1 MKRINLLRIT
11 FSIILGLYSLNTFAQ
26 ATGTGTNGQINTIT
40 TAVPFLTI
48 SPDARSGG
56 VGDLGIALSPD
67 ANGAFWNVGK
77 MAMIDKDYGFGL
89 TYTPWLQELN
99 VSDIFLA
106 HLDGFTKVGKKNNQV
121 IGLNF
126 RYFSLGT
133 INYTNDQGSPIGEG
147 NPRELAVDV
156 YYSTKFSDKF
166 SAGVALKYILS
177 DITRGVISSGGT
189 AVYSP
194 GSGFATDFGFHYTS
208 NGKDQNGLGNEFV
221 AGLAI
226 SNLGPKITYDQT
238 TRYPLPTNLGIG
250 LGYTLQI
257 DEYNEITFLGELNKL
272 LVPTPQLDSAGRYY
286 YPDETVISGIFGS
299 FSDAPGGSEE
309 EMREWIFQGGVEYW
323 YQDQFALR
331 GGYFFEDATK
341 GARQYLS
348 VGVGLKYNVLG
359 FNFSYI
365 IPTNTN
371 SGVRM
376 PLSNTLRFSLLAE
389 FDKGQSQSTTSETTA
404 SARF

>member
-1 MKRINLLRIT
+1 MKSNNLMRIA
-11 FSIILGLYSLNTFAQ
+11 FSLIIVVYSLHSQAQ
-26 ATGTGTNGQINTIT
+26 NSTSGKELNTIT
-40 TAVPFLTI
+40 TALPFLTI
-48 SPDARSGG
+48 SSDARSGG

-77 MAMIDKDYGFGL
+77 MAMIEKDYGFGL
-89 TYTPWLQELN
+89 TYTPWLQELH
-99 VSDIFLA
+99 VADIFLA
-106 HLDGFTKVGKKNNQV
+106 HLDGYMKVGNKDNQV
-121 IGLNF
+121 VGVNF

-133 INYTNDQGSPIGEG
+133 IGYTDDQGFDIGEG
-147 NPRELAVDV
+147 NPRELSIDA

-166 SAGVALKYILS
+166 SAGVGLKYMRS
-177 DITRGVISSGGT
+177 DITRGVINSGGT
-189 AVYSP
+189 TVYSP

-208 NGKDQNGLGNEFV
+208 NGKDANGIGNNFV

-226 SNLGPKITYDQT
+226 KNLGPKITYDQVKK
-238 TRYPLPTNLGIG
+238 YPLPTNLGIG
-250 LGYTLQI
+250 LGYTMQL

-272 LVPTPQLDSAGRYY
+272 LVPTPQKDSSGRYY
-286 YPDETVISGIFGS
+286 YPDETVISGMFSS
-299 FSDAPGGSEE
+299 FSDAPGGSAEE
-309 EMREWIFQGGVEYW
+309 LREWIIQAGIEYW
-323 YQDQFALR
+323 YQNQFALR

-348 VGVGLKYNVLG
+348 VGVGVKYNVLG

-389 FDKGQSQSTTSETTA
+389 LNKGETLSTSGSTA
-404 SARF
+404 SASRF